1 MMIDA
6 GIVVVLLM
14 LCMVFFGV
22 GVVFGM
28 WYGD

>member
-1 MMIDA
+1 MIDT
-6 GIVVVLLM
+6 GIIIILLM